1 MESPAIRFDPN
12 PTLGALQIGV
22 LISCLLF
29 GLTTMQT
36 YIYYTRFPD
45 DPRMLKALVAFVWSC
60 ELALV
65 VCSADTLYRYTILDY
80 GHPERLLQ
88 RTPSSLEAAV
98 FFCGIIAASVQSFFS
113 HRIYSLSKTLYIP
126 LLTWI
131 LSFLRLLAS
140 TTAFVSGLLMVNFVS
155 YEAQWGWLGI
165 SLWSVSTANDFII
178 AGTLVFF
185 LIRQRR
191 NAQKTTA
198 AVVDRLIAW
207 TIETGMATSAFGI
220 ATLICYLTM
229 AGNFI
234 WIGLFIVGARLFSNS
249 LLASLNSRV
258 TLRALSEASL
268 SHSTPVIN
276 FSTPPSSNIDR
287 LSLTEMLRSTQW
299 DDERRQWD
307 VLTSA
312 IKDTSGAMKDV
323 ST

>member
-1 MESPAIRFDPN
+1 MESPAISFDPN
-12 PTLGALQIGV
+12 PSIGALQIGV
-22 LISCLLF
+22 LISSILF

-36 YIYYTRFPD
+36 YLYYTRFPE
-45 DPRMLKALVAFVWSC
+45 DPRKLKALVVFVWSC

-88 RTPSSLEAAV
+88 RTPASLEAAV

-126 LLTWI
+126 LLTWT
-131 LSFLRLLAS
+131 LSVLRLLAS
-140 TTAFVSGLLMVNFVS
+140 TTAFVSGLLMVDFVS

-178 AGTLVFF
+178 AATLVFL

-198 AVVDRLIAW
+198 ALVDRLIAW
-207 TIETGMATSAFGI
+207 TIETGTATSAFGI
-220 ATLICYLTM
+220 ATLVCYLTM

-234 WIGLFIVGARLFSNS
+234 WIALFITGARLFSNS
-249 LLASLNSRV
+249 LLASLNSRFA
-258 TLRALSEASL
+258 LRALNEASVPF
-268 SHSTPVIN
+268 STPVIN
-276 FSTPPSSNIDR
+276 VSTTRRSNANGI
-287 LSLTEMLRSTQW
+287 SLTEMSRSTQW
-299 DDERRQWD
+299 EDERRQWD
-307 VLTSA
+307 VLTGA
-312 IKDTSGAMKDV
+312 IKDTSETRAAQQ
-323 ST
+323 